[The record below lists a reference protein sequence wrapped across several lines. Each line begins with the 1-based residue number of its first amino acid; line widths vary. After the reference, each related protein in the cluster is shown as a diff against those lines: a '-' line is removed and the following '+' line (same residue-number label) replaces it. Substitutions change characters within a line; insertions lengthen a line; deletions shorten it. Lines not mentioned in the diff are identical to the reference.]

1 MITEEEVAEATACN
15 TYSLYNEKNKESILN
30 QLHF

>member
-15 TYSLYNEKNKESILN
+15 TYSLRKNKESILN